1 MKIVFF
7 GTPQIA
13 VPSLEYLINSEKI
26 EVLAVLTQP
35 DRPSGR
41 GHKVASPPI
50 KILAQEKGIE
60 VFQTESIRKDKEL
73 ISKLQSLNADFFI
86 TVAFGQILSQEV
98 LDIPKFATINLHA
111 SLLPEYRGANPL
123 QRAITDG
130 KKITGV
136 TTMLTVLE
144 LDAGDMLLK
153 KHIEITDE
161 MTMPD
166 LADIVAN
173 SGGEL
178 LEKSIIGY
186 ANKTITP
193 QKQDG
198 KKATFANKFK
208 KEDGFLSFYF
218 EAKELHNKIRG
229 LLPWPCVFADY
240 HGVPIKFL
248 KSKVVD
254 TETIGKIGEIL
265 KISKD
270 GIEIQTK
277 KGIILIEALQPQ
289 NKKAMGAFD
298 WANGIKI
305 KVGETF

>member
-1 MKIVFF
+1 MKVVFL

-13 VPSLEYLINSEKI
+13 LPSLEYLIKSSAVD
-26 EVLAVLTQP
+26 VLSVVTQP

-41 GHKVASPPI
+41 GHNLTPPPI
-50 KILAQEKGIE
+50 KLLAQQNGIQ

-73 ISKLQSLNADFFI
+73 IEKLRSLNADFFV

-98 LDIPKFATINLHA
+98 LNIPKYATINLHA

-123 QRAITDG
+123 QRAIVDG
-130 KKITGV
+130 KKYTGV

-153 KHIEITDE
+153 KNIEITEE

-166 LADIVAN
+166 LANIVSDLGA
-173 SGGEL
+173 EL
-178 LEKSIIGY
+178 LEQSIIGY
-186 ANKTITP
+186 ANKTIIP
-193 QKQDG
+193 QKQDESQVSY
-198 KKATFANKFK
+198 ANKFK
-208 KEDGFLSFYF
+208 KEDGFLSFHCTSV
-218 EAKELHNKIRG
+218 EIHNKIRG
-229 LLPWPCVFADY
+229 LLPWPCVFVDY
-240 HGVPIKFL
+240 QGSLIKLL
-248 KSKVVD
+248 KSKVID
-254 TETIGKIGEIL
+254 FESIGKVGEIL

-277 KGIILIEALQPQ
+277 KGIILIKMLQPQ
-289 NKKAMGAFD
+289 NKKTMNAFD
-298 WANGIKI
+298 WANGTKI